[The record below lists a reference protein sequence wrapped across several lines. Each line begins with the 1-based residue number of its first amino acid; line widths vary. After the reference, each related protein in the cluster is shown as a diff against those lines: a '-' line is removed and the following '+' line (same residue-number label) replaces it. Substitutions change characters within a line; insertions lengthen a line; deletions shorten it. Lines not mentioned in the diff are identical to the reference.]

1 METTITID
9 TTLISGVISA
19 AVAILV
25 ACITVILILNSNKK
39 LENEK
44 YLKQKKEEL
53 FSFHLNS
60 LSIVYYLYQAS
71 HKGKKATSISNSVI
85 ET

>member
-44 YLKQKKEEL
+44 YLKQKKEL
-53 FSFHLNS
+53 
-60 LSIVYYLYQAS
+60 
-71 HKGKKATSISNSVI
+71 
-85 ET
+85 